1 VPQAQPEPTAAASVV
16 PPEKGLERERGWLR
30 RSLGERFDTAAGFAQ
45 RVLSESPGLHTG
57 PRNSASDALTDLAAV
72 RLYLTGATASI
83 DAAIRAGAAG
93 PHVPLARCAAGG
105 LRRLPSYRGPATL
118 RATLSPAE
126 YAWYR
131 EGRVV
136 REHSFLA
143 ALSGVR
149 RGLPGNTDVLVW
161 SLTARRTSMLVPDIP
176 DRVLF
181 APGTGFKVL
190 SSVDGARPVVM
201 LRELSAAEFDQHG
214 RVDDARVPLDEIAL
228 AGLQQISTLWQQA
241 EDDAD
246 SQAGDPLPEEHADA
260 FGAPPGLLQN
270 PAARPRQ
277 PMSSA
282 PVPEKGAA
290 P

>member
-1 VPQAQPEPTAAASVV
+1 VV

-83 DAAIRAGAAG
+83 DAAIRAGTAG

-201 LRELSAAEFDQHG
+201 LRELSASEFDQHG